1 MEGLTAKTIK
11 MLEESR
17 ELHRFVN
24 VWLQGG
30 KIMLFDKTINKVN
43 IFYN

>member
-1 MEGLTAKTIK
+1 MESLTAKRIK

-24 VWLQGG
+24 VWSQGG
-30 KIMLFDKTINKVN
+30 KIMFDKTIKKVN

>member
-30 KIMLFDKTINKVN
+30 KMLFDKTINKVN